1 MTTNRKRSQ
10 LALMTVALAACGH
23 LSTPALV
30 DTTAGPPVAGAPR
43 EAPSVGAAEGRG
55 SSAESSAR
63 STPPRPA
70 NPSRPPS
77 ASAMKSAAPRSEAAS
92 PPAPSLSSS
101 GDGSYLDDRPS
112 EAERSQPE
120 REERPGLGTVF
131 GETRSSHAR
140 DVVFERAT
148 DQPFAVAVI
157 HYNDLLGVQAM
168 VSYDRRRGALV
179 DGPVPVRGGLGVSV
193 VDEQGGRLGAHSLGG
208 RVYVVGE
215 AGARYSLIVD
225 NQTDRRFEAVASVDG
240 LDVVDGQP
248 ASVARRGYIVEP
260 WSRVTIDGF
269 RRNLD
274 EVAAFRFGAV
284 SASYAANTAA
294 GDRNVGV
301 IGVAFFDQ
309 QGAAPWSDEEIEQ
322 RRSASPFSDARF
334 ARPPR

>member
-1 MTTNRKRSQ
+1 MKSESPR
-10 LALMTVALAACGH
+10 GE
-23 LSTPALV
+23 
-30 DTTAGPPVAGAPR
+30 AGPPA
-43 EAPSVGAAEGRG
+43 
-55 SSAESSAR
+55 
-63 STPPRPA
+63 
-70 NPSRPPS
+70 PPS
-77 ASAMKSAAPRSEAAS
+77 LPSSEEPSYRDERSS
-92 PPAPSLSSS
+92 
-101 GDGSYLDDRPS
+101 D
-112 EAERSQPE
+112 AERSQASQQE
-120 REERPGLGTVF
+120 HEERPGLGTVF

-148 DQPFAVAVI
+148 DRPFAVAVI

-193 VDEQGGRLGAHSLGG
+193 VDEQGGRLSAHSLGG
-208 RVYVVGE
+208 RVYVVG
-215 AGARYSLIVD
+215 ASGARYSLVID

-248 ASVARRGYIVEP
+248 ASVARRGYLVEP

-284 SASYAANTAA
+284 SASYAAGTAA

-309 QGAAPWSDEEIEQ
+309 QGAAPWSDEEIEL